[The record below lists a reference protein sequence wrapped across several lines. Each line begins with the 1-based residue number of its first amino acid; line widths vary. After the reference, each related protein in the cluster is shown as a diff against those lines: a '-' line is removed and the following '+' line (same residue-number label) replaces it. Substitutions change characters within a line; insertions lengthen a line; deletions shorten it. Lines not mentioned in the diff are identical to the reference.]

1 MSRRRRRQLPYSS
14 GGKRPFW
21 QRISTAGWLL
31 LGLVVGLSAGLYY
44 SWVVDPVVYIN
55 AGPSRLSE
63 AHKAEYIFLVSQS
76 YAADGDWPQAQ
87 QRLAALEDP
96 NLAGTVNA
104 LLESY
109 VRNLAPPAAL
119 RHLAALA
126 QQLGAEGGAV
136 AVFAPTAAALPTP
149 TLASPLFLPTPEPLS
164 TLTAVPALTSTATL
178 PPQPTEVFTFQLLSQ
193 EQLCDLDGAPRIEV
207 ITQDV
212 ALNDVPGTAV
222 LVRWAGGQDRFFTGF
237 KPDRGLGYGD
247 FTMSPDVSYAVALAE
262 GSPEV
267 SGLRVE
273 KCADGRDGG
282 WRLVFQKL
290 SNTPGRDNGD

>member
-1 MSRRRRRQLPYSS
+1 MSRRHRRLPYSS
-14 GGKRPFW
+14 SEKRPFW

-31 LGLVVGLSAGLYY
+31 LGLAVGLVAGLYY
-44 SWVVDPVVYIN
+44 AWVVDPVVYIN
-55 AGPSRLSE
+55 AGPARLSE
-63 AHKAEYIFLVSQS
+63 THKAEYIFLVSQS
-76 YAADGDWPQAQ
+76 YAANGNWGQAQ

-96 NLAGTVNA
+96 DLAATVNA

-109 VRNLAPPAAL
+109 VRNLAPPEAL

-149 TLASPLFLPTPEPLS
+149 TLAAPLLLPTPEPLP
-164 TLTAVPALTSTATL
+164 TLTAMSSLTPTATL
-178 PPQPTEVFTFQLLSQ
+178 PPQPTEVWAYQLLNQ
-193 EQLCDLDGAPRIEV
+193 EQLCDLEGAPRIEV
-207 ITQDV
+207 ITQDA
-212 ALNDVPGTAV
+212 ALNDLPGTAV
-222 LVRWAGGQDRFFTGF
+222 LVRWDGGDDRFFTGF
-237 KPDRGLGYGD
+237 KPDQGVGYGD
-247 FTMSPDVSYAVALAE
+247 FMMAPDVSYTVALVD

-273 KCADGRDGG
+273 RCADGREGG

-290 SNTPGRDNGD
+290 SNTPGRDN

>member
-1 MSRRRRRQLPYSS
+1 MSRRRRRLPYSS
-14 GGKRPFW
+14 SGRRPFW
-21 QRISTAGWLL
+21 QRVSTAGWLL
-31 LGLVVGLSAGLYY
+31 LGLVIGLSAGLYY

-76 YAADGDWPQAQ
+76 YAADGNWGQAQ

-96 NLAGTVNA
+96 NLAETVNA

-109 VRNLAPPAAL
+109 VRNLASPEAL

-136 AVFAPTAAALPTP
+136 GIFAPTAAALPTP
-149 TLASPLFLPTPEPLS
+149 TLASQVFLPTPEPLP
-164 TLTAVPALTSTATL
+164 TLTAVPAQTPTATL
-178 PPQPTEVFTFQLLSQ
+178 PPQPTEVFMYQLLNQ
-193 EQLCDLDGAPRIEV
+193 ERLCDQEGTPRIEV
-207 ITQDV
+207 ITQD
-212 ALNDVPGTAV
+212 ASLNDLPGTAV
-222 LVRWAGGQDRFFTGF
+222 RVRWAGGEDRFFTGF
-237 KPDRGLGYGD
+237 KPDLGAGYGD
-247 FTMSPDVSYAVALAE
+247 FTMTPDVSYAVALLE

-267 SGLRVE
+267 SGLRME
-273 KCADGRDGG
+273 RCADGREGG

-290 SNTPGRDNGD
+290 ADTPGRDN

>member
-1 MSRRRRRQLPYSS
+1 MSRRRRRLPYSS
-14 GGKRPFW
+14 QGKRPLW
-21 QRISTAGWLL
+21 QRASTAGWLL
-31 LGLVVGLSAGLYY
+31 VGLAIGLGVGLYY
-44 SWVVDPVVYIN
+44 SWVVDPVVYTN

-63 AHKAEYIFLVSQS
+63 THKAEYIFLVSQS
-76 YAADGDWPQAQ
+76 YAADGDWARAQ

-109 VRNLAPPAAL
+109 VRNLAPPEAL

-149 TLASPLFLPTPEPLS
+149 TLAAPLFLPTPEPLP
-164 TLTAVPALTSTATL
+164 TVTAVPPLTPTATL
-178 PPQPTEVFTFQLLSQ
+178 PPPTTGAMVYRLLNQ
-193 EQLCDLDGAPRIEV
+193 ERLCEQEGASPGGPLIEV
-207 ITQDV
+207 IVQDA
-212 ALNDVPGTAV
+212 ALVDVPGTAV
-222 LVRWAGGQDRFFTGF
+222 LVRWDGGQDRFFTGF
-237 KPDRGLGYGD
+237 KPDEGLGYGD
-247 FTMSPDVSYAVALAE
+247 FTMSPDVSYAVMLAD

-273 KCADGRDGG
+273 KCDDGRDAG

-290 SNTPGRDNGD
+290 SDARQP